1 MKECIKNSVSNCNVE
16 RAQRYSHLVSIR
28 QSVKEAQNLL
38 NVTTEICQEDSELHD
53 NFVLDMRCYREV
65 FDTDKEEN
73 LCMRYT
79 DNVDNYI
86 RSRLRSML
94 QGRADERQPFNTCL
108 NLNQITN
115 CIKDS
120 VRNCTADDVVHIEE
134 GDRLRQNLK
143 DTQKLLNVTT
153 EICKEDSDLHANF
166 MADMA
171 CYQEI
176 IDANN
181 RDQNCRDNTNN
192 AINFIRANII
202 WKVKARDDQR
212 RSFLECLTVLFD
224 MNCFLEK
231 FVEKCSS
238 RAKDTAI
245 EIIEIGG
252 SLEDQ
257 CPVSIR
263 SFILELLGVLETVTG
278 KEIHVRRLIETDSS
292 FS

>member
-1 MKECIKNSVSNCNVE
+1 MFIF
-16 RAQRYSHLVSIR
+16 LVSLLGLLYGALCT
-28 QSVKEAQNLL
+28 KEACLYKAESDCRFYT
-38 NVTTEICQEDSELHD
+38 VIPDRFSGSEED
-53 NFVLDMRCYREV
+53 
-65 FDTDKEEN
+65 
-73 LCMRYT
+73 
-79 DNVDNYI
+79 
-86 RSRLRSML
+86 LRN
-94 QGRADERQPFNTCL
+94 ACT